1 MYFPACSNLTSN
13 YFNYS
18 SFIRFFVIPNAGN
31 NATVTWFA
39 FIVVLTFYD
48 LKIMLN
54 NYKMRQKNVLI
65 NSSKENPKFLG
76 ASQYNSRKSSTG
88 FKSKSSLKVK
98 LKLKLKLKKTKIG
111 SDKIYFCA
119 FFYRACKGWFGF

>member
-48 LKIMLN
+48 LICLSYSRMISIYCIDKVSVFIS
-54 NYKMRQKNVLI
+54 I
-65 NSSKENPKFLG
+65 F
-76 ASQYNSRKSSTG
+76 YNSED
-88 FKSKSSLKVK
+88 V
-98 LKLKLKLKKTKIG
+98 I
-111 SDKIYFCA
+111 
-119 FFYRACKGWFGF
+119 